1 MLRRK
6 VTNAMEK
13 LKTLFLKYYEQI
25 AYLFFGGVAT
35 LLNFVLLNVFQAVG
49 GLAFAAGAGNVLN
62 NAICILFAYWTN
74 RTFVF
79 KSKNHG
85 AEALREFGRFV
96 GCRIFTAV
104 VDQLLMFLG
113 VTVLGPGVTFVAPA
127 LWANLVKL
135 FSQVVVI
142 VSNYVFSKILIFKKK
157 GSKT

>member
-1 MLRRK
+1 M
-6 VTNAMEK
+6 
-13 LKTLFLKYYEQI
+13 
-25 AYLFFGGVAT
+25 
-35 LLNFVLLNVFQAVG
+35 
-49 GLAFAAGAGNVLN
+49 
-62 NAICILFAYWTN
+62 
-74 RTFVF
+74 
-79 KSKNHG
+79 
-85 AEALREFGRFV
+85 